1 MYAIKNTLC
10 LFPTSSDVAKF
21 PQTTFQSQTVRFGG
35 IPVLMNALI
44 RSASLLC
51 FFVDFCFTF
60 SSVCVPMV
68 RMGGL
73 EGTLTV
79 LTDPDFLVLHIRA

>member
-1 MYAIKNTLC
+1 MSETFTVENG
-10 LFPTSSDVAKF
+10 SSLNVEDF
-21 PQTTFQSQTVRFGG
+21 LSFC
-35 IPVLMNALI
+35 VLVNALI

-68 RMGGL
+68 RMNGL

>member
-1 MYAIKNTLC
+1 MSE
-10 LFPTSSDVAKF
+10 TS
-21 PQTTFQSQTVRFGG
+21 TVENGSSLKVEEFLSFWAL
-35 IPVLMNALI
+35 VNALI

-68 RMGGL
+68 CMVGL

>member
-1 MYAIKNTLC
+1 MSEASTVENG
-10 LFPTSSDVAKF
+10 SSLKVEEFLSFWAL
-21 PQTTFQSQTVRFGG
+21 V
-35 IPVLMNALI
+35 NALI

-68 RMGGL
+68 RMVGL
-73 EGTLTV
+73 EGTLTM
-79 LTDPDFLVLHIRA
+79 LTDPDFLLLHIRA

>member
-1 MYAIKNTLC
+1 MSEASTVENGSSLKVEDC
-10 LFPTSSDVAKF
+10 LSFW
-21 PQTTFQSQTVRFGG
+21 
-35 IPVLMNALI
+35 VLVNALI

-68 RMGGL
+68 FMVEL
-73 EGTLTV
+73 EGKLTV